1 MKIFCIFALS
11 IIMKLNIIIPVYQA
25 EHTLRRCVDSFASQ
39 SFRDWQILLVD
50 DASTDH
56 SGSICDEY
64 AQADQ
69 RIRVIHLKQNS
80 GLSAARNAGL
90 AKAKAEYIT
99 FADSDDF
106 IAPNTLKELMEEIAI
121 HPDYDILEYP
131 VYEHFGSKKQSL
143 LQFRKQEYTDM
154 KEYWLEGKAYQH
166 AYACNKIYRR
176 SVIQGLRYPEG
187 KTFEDAFM
195 LPQLLKHCKMVATTD
210 VGLYYYWFND
220 TGITNN
226 ASFEDNKCLLE
237 AHLQVI
243 KELHPAKATLN
254 FKKSLETAFAEYYAY
269 VLNIQLVVTDNA
281 PSLQDTLELPILPY
295 KQTFKLKMLHLI
307 GLRHLCQLHRI
318 FRKFHHPRA

>member
-1 MKIFCIFALS
+1 MS

-25 EHTLRRCVDSFASQ
+25 EHTLRRCVDSFVSQ

-50 DASTDH
+50 DASTDR

-64 AQADQ
+64 AHTDQ
-69 RIRVIHLKQNS
+69 RIRVIHLNQNS

-131 VYEHFGSKKQSL
+131 VYERFGSKRQRL

-154 KEYWLEGKAYQH
+154 KEYWLKGKAYQH

-176 SVIQGLRYPEG
+176 DVLRGLRYPEG

-195 LPQLLKHCKMVATTD
+195 LPQILKHCKIVATTD

-220 TGITNN
+220 AGITNN

-237 AHLQVI
+237 AYLQVI
-243 KELHPAKATLN
+243 KELHPTKEKLN
-254 FKKSLETAFAEYYAY
+254 FKEYLEPAFADYYAY
-269 VLNIQLVVTDNA
+269 ALNIQLDVTDNA
-281 PSLQDTLELPILPY
+281 PSLQDAIKLPTLPY
-295 KQTFKLKMLHLI
+295 RQTFKLKMLHLI
-307 GLRHLCQLHRI
+307 GIRHLCRLHRI
-318 FRKFHHPRA
+318 FRKFHNPRA